1 MPGICFI
8 NQYKSIASIIIVKM
22 EINEYVTRKNISTES
37 HLIFFL
43 SVLINMLEFNSNFVS
58 DKNLETLPNSFS
70 PTSMN
75 ESQLKSMGIFPSKSR
90 GFGLELPAIF

>member
-22 EINEYVTRKNISTES
+22 ERNEYVTRKNISTES

-43 SVLINMLEFNSNFVS
+43 MNMLEFNFNFVS
-58 DKNLETLPNSFS
+58 DKNLETLPNSLS